1 MYLLVVEA
9 ECSESIIR
17 AGREGSRWKGEMQQR
32 KLSFVASLACFEN
45 SADLLVGGGGGAG
58 AAAAVVHVEV
68 VEAEGAV
75 VEGDSGIPL
84 KLVNLARAVVT
95 A

>member
-1 MYLLVVEA
+1 MHSLAVEA
-9 ECSESIIR
+9 EYLEPR
-17 AGREGSRWKGEMQQR
+17 VQAGREGSWQKGEMQQR
-32 KLSFVASLACFEN
+32 TLSFVASLAHFEN
-45 SADLLVGGGGGAG
+45 SADLLVGGG
-58 AAAAVVHVEV
+58 AAVVVHVEV
-68 VEAEGAV
+68 VEVEGAA